1 MSLITDNI
9 RAALLKNGEMQKAN
23 IRNGKP
29 ELDLKPVV
37 KLFRLGGHCRW
48 LLTEL
53 DPDDHDLAFG
63 LCDLGPGSAELGHV
77 RISEIEACSLP
88 PIQPMLRD
96 GFFQANR
103 TISEFA
109 ELAAEDGRIRA
120 WYPEAIADE

>member
-1 MSLITDNI
+1 MPLITETI
-9 RAALLKNGEMQKAN
+9 REALLKNGKMQKEN
-23 IRNGKP
+23 IRKGKP
-29 ELDLKPVV
+29 ELDLKRVV
-37 KLFRLGGHCRW
+37 KLFRLGGPCRW

-63 LCDLGPGSAELGHV
+63 LCDLGLGSAELGHV

-109 ELAAEDGRIRA
+109 ELAAREGRIRA
-120 WYPEAIADE
+120 WYPEPIADE